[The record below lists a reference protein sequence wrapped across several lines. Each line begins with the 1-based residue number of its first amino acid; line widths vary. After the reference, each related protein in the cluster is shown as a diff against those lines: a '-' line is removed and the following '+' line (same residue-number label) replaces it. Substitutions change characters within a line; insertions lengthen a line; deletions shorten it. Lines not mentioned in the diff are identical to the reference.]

1 MKINERLYDVLGLMP
16 YKEPAPGED
25 YVPVPSTPFEV
36 QQCGKHSV
44 ELYYMNDYADVLK
57 EFTAQGKFAVWSSK
71 DGVNY
76 RLAVE
81 KNYFEKLHELYTVEV
96 NEIWLGFWDKCDTLQ
111 SNFSRHLVLPLT
123 IGVLVLFLLFANW
136 NNFFK
141 GAQMQDG
148 LQLGLTLGIPF
159 AFLIVMMFLRKNIY
173 NKVALAQQESLA
185 KIKELFGENKYTSL
199 LKNQRTYI
207 DEYFDNQDD
216 KQNETKAVETSDQAT
231 NVVETED
238 DEVLDKTEGQEE
250 AEDNKETK

>member
-1 MKINERLYDVLGLMP
+1 
-16 YKEPAPGED
+16 
-25 YVPVPSTPFEV
+25 
-36 QQCGKHSV
+36 
-44 ELYYMNDYADVLK
+44 
-57 EFTAQGKFAVWSSK
+57 
-71 DGVNY
+71 
-76 RLAVE
+76 
-81 KNYFEKLHELYTVEV
+81 
-96 NEIWLGFWDKCDTLQ
+96 
-111 SNFSRHLVLPLT
+111 
-123 IGVLVLFLLFANW
+123 
-136 NNFFK
+136 
-141 GAQMQDG
+141 MQDG

-185 KIKELFGENKYTSL
+185 KIKELFGETKYTSL

-238 DEVLDKTEGQEE
+238 EEVLDKTEGQEE